1 MYIYAKMNFWTLRL
15 TGLVLLAARLFDTR
29 GHFGNERRLA
39 AVAGEIGQRGAAV
52 IGHGAEKTLQLM

>member
-1 MYIYAKMNFWTLRL
+1 LDTETNFWTLRL

-39 AVAGEIGQRGAAV
+39 AVAGEIG
-52 IGHGAEKTLQLM
+52 